1 MFAAVAAVSS
11 PVLALV
17 EDMMML
23 LLSLQTWDVLAE
35 AKDTEF
41 RPTAGQLRKTKN
53 DTMK

>member
-1 MFAAVAAVSS
+1 MFVVVAAVSS

-17 EDMMML
+17 EDMIK

-41 RPTAGQLRKTKN
+41 RPAAGQLRKTKN
-53 DTMK
+53 DTLK